1 MCHGNK
7 QLIIVEKGGALGKKY
22 IATQELKN
30 EAVKLAGLKR
40 FLLEYTLIK
49 EREALEVTLFEDYL
63 IFAQILGIAK
73 QVSKQFKELYPNMIE
88 QTNYSSY
95 DNLIYINY
103 VSSSGITSAKSAR
116 SAAESYSSGGGGFSS
131 GGGGGGSFGGG
142 GGRRRVSLIK
152 KKCYIIYKLFALIYN
167 NRLWIVKL
175 YLYINI
181 QGVYRF
187 LIYKLL

>member
-1 MCHGNK
+1 M
-7 QLIIVEKGGALGKKY
+7 GKKY

-103 VSSSGITSAKSAR
+103 VSSRGITSAKSAR

-167 NRLWIVKL
+167 NRL
-175 YLYINI
+175 
-181 QGVYRF
+181 
-187 LIYKLL
+187 